1 MKNCLLIQSVLN
13 RLFRLHGLLLLSV
26 ILCSL
31 FFLQAKRTFL
41 ILNIKNIFLS
51 SYVMNY
57 HTTDSAEGLKMW
69 GKGRQSVTVPNDSY
83 RFELIYP

>member
-26 ILCSL
+26 ILCS
-31 FFLQAKRTFL
+31 FFLQVKRTFL

-51 SYVMNY
+51 SYGMNY
-57 HTTDSAEGLKMW
+57 HTTDPAESLNIWGGRAGSVLQGLLM
-69 GKGRQSVTVPNDSY
+69 
-83 RFELIYP
+83 